1 MTAPAPP
8 PRRTGLARR
17 ALPLLCAAALPA
29 AAQPAPIRLIAPF
42 PPGGSVD
49 TIARLLAPGLQ
60 ERLGQPVFVENRSGA
75 AGAIGTLA
83 AARAAP
89 DGLTWLFA
97 FDSHATVNA
106 INPDAGFNAVR
117 DFTPV
122 MLVATAPMILA
133 TPSGRPWDDL
143 AALLAAARVA
153 PERITFGTVGNGSLA
168 HLLMEEVQLRTGT
181 KLVHVPYR
189 GGGPLS
195 AAAVAG
201 EIDLAVASRAGL
213 AGQLGGRLRGLAQSG
228 ASRSPGLP
236 DLPTLSEAS
245 ISGLEAEAFW
255 GVLGPAGVSAM
266 QVARMQAGLA
276 ATLAEPT
283 IRRRLSEAQGVD
295 IVASSPAEFA
305 LFLAAQTARWTAL
318 IRARG
323 IRAE

>member
-1 MTAPAPP
+1 M
-8 PRRTGLARR
+8 
-17 ALPLLCAAALPA
+17 
-29 AAQPAPIRLIAPF
+29 
-42 PPGGSVD
+42 
-49 TIARLLAPGLQ
+49 
-60 ERLGQPVFVENRSGA
+60 
-75 AGAIGTLA
+75 
-83 AARAAP
+83 
-89 DGLTWLFA
+89 
-97 FDSHATVNA
+97 
-106 INPDAGFNAVR
+106 
-117 DFTPV
+117 
-122 MLVATAPMILA
+122 
-133 TPSGRPWDDL
+133 
-143 AALLAAARVA
+143 
-153 PERITFGTVGNGSLA
+153 
-168 HLLMEEVQLRTGT
+168 
-181 KLVHVPYR
+181 
-189 GGGPLS
+189 
-195 AAAVAG
+195 
-201 EIDLAVASRAGL
+201 

-236 DLPTLSEAS
+236 DLPTLSEAG